1 MKATLTPLIINY
13 LNPPQAL
20 EKDLVIVQLYKP
32 SLTPSNT
39 YIPPELCLY
48 DPPSYEVFLLK
59 RDENGSLK
67 DLPASFSLLNKKEIE
82 LITPHASVTLLIDK
96 EKNKITIKNFKT
108 LLVLLSLIGCS
119 LFIVDQNV
127 IKTTKH
133 LYLNDIIYHELY
145 ITPEMSFD
153 FLPHVLFLISYINN
167 FFFAK
172 ANKESA

>member
-1 MKATLTPLIINY
+1 MKATLTPLIVNY
-13 LNPPQAL
+13 LNPSQPS

-32 SLTPSNT
+32 SLVHYNT
-39 YIPPELCLY
+39 YVPPELRIY

-59 RDENGSLK
+59 KDENGSLK
-67 DLPASFSLLNKKEIE
+67 DLPPSFSLLNKKEVE

-96 EKNKITIKNFKT
+96 ERNKITIKNFNA

-119 LFIVDQNV
+119 LFTVDQNV

-133 LYLNDIIYHELY
+133 LWLNDVIYHELY

-153 FLPHVLFLISYINN
+153 FLPHILFLLTYINN
-167 FFFAK
+167 FFLAK
-172 ANKESA
+172 AIK